1 MVSQPLA
8 GGQYSCELASEGT
21 HLLDDGRPPL
31 FSSAWGV
38 LLFVAVV
45 LCFRQWIDMWGPFA
59 FVISHS
65 RITFV
70 VVRLCSYSFI
80 VRFVC
85 WYRQPSQGGG
95 GKISSVMDCQGAGEV
110 AGRGL
115 LTGVLPLSSWVHPSS
130 CVIVIRSLLLSNSY
144 RRCRICF
151 VIKSALWLL
160 W

>member
-1 MVSQPLA
+1 MVAWPLA

-31 FSSAWGV
+31 FV
-38 LLFVAVV
+38 FVCVGGPPLCCCCAVFSTV
-45 LCFRQWIDMWGPFA
+45 NRHVGAIHVCHLPFT
-59 FVISHS
+59 FIVIRS
-65 RITFV
+65 
-70 VVRLCSYSFI
+70 CSYSFI

-85 WYRQPSQGGG
+85 WYHQPSQGGG
-95 GKISSVMDCQGAGEV
+95 GKFSSVMNYQGAGEV

-130 CVIVIRSLLLSNSY
+130 RVIVIGSSLSNP
-144 RRCRICF
+144 RCCCRICF
-151 VIKSALWLL
+151 VIKSVLWLL